1 MTPEQHNVSH
11 ITSFVLDDGSFLS
24 MFSASYYKYSFAH
37 KMSAVLVIVSLN
49 DIIYLSINIILHQKC
64 DYSGIFLAAFLTPVL
79 LVLVEMLITYML
91 QTYML

>member
-1 MTPEQHNVSH
+1 MFHTLE
-11 ITSFVLDDGSFLS
+11 VLFWMMDPFYPI

-37 KMSAVLVIVSLN
+37 KMSNVLLSLN
-49 DIIYLSINIILHQKC
+49 GIIYLSINIILHQKC